1 MGKECQTCN
10 GSGFVRVPSKPEVPA
25 TELCDYCDEYHEGL
39 VNYPHMDPTR
49 PLRRTTD
56 LEEEEMDR
64 AAYARHDR
72 RLFG

>member
-1 MGKECQTCN
+1 MSRKIEEAPLL
-10 GSGFVRVPSKPEVPA
+10 PSPD
-25 TELCDYCDEYHEGL
+25 LCDYCDEYHEGL
-39 VNYPHMDPTR
+39 VDCPHYSPDR

-56 LEEEEMDR
+56 VEEEEMDR